1 MDNYGDRCVLSPANE
16 ADNGNTAGSDTG
28 SDSGSDT
35 GSDTTGSD
43 TGSDNTGTDSTGSD
57 TTSSDKC
64 PSFVTG
70 SSLKCHSEHGQDPK
84 VAKFVYGNAGLIS
97 GATEANSDFVGSLT
111 KFFAD
116 NRDSEHYVVYMKV
129 DGGRD
134 RSDAGENGE

>member
-1 MDNYGDRCVLSPANE
+1 MDNYGDRCVLAPANE